1 MKGGSGE
8 KVIPQYIEPKF
19 NPSIPNE
26 QKQIYAE
33 RYGEQMQIADRQK
46 QQQQEKQILNLQVYQ
61 PQKPKPEK
69 ATEGMPL
76 YPAFTANPYFPA
88 QMSNVFNPFAMGML
102 GATYPA
108 AVNVNKIYEINASGP
123 TGPHTKLNMIY
134 EDILPGKGLMTSFKT
149 LGERTS
155 QCQYVRQILFY
166 QGDGV
171 EVDLDGSTANSLLSH
186 IKFLELNPF
195 NTNKFSN
202 NPYSG
207 LPEGFLI
214 YRTCYPI
221 KRSEPFGQPTCA
233 RDSMAI
239 NVRIYKLNAGGYLIN
254 KQSTTKMHE
263 YNQWRDI
270 KYYEYIRENII
281 KKKVCPNFVSLYGYY
296 LCRRS
301 NICFDKITQANLSEL
316 KGIQKSVAEQFADLN
331 IQDKTQTQ
339 MTDALIK
346 SLREINPGNMIQ
358 PLSTELKLKNIQLK
372 QKPVNLED
380 YTGEVLVGLT
390 ESPTYNL
397 FSWASKIYQQEGNT
411 RRMINTGY
419 HNEKVWNSIIFQLM
433 AALYTLHQN
442 KIYINDFSIHNNV
455 FIKDLNI
462 EGVATNYWRYKI
474 NGIDYYVPNYGYIVL
489 IDSNYKNYGEPQS
502 SSQPS
507 PTQPKKYKLDG
518 QIFDG
523 GNTINGKESEK
534 TYEMFKEGLDTN
546 NFDTDFTNQ
555 GGIKPDGVVLDI
567 LAKIHADN
575 DKNLENY
582 FVKYMT
588 KFMNNRIG
596 TYLKEQ
602 ETAHVR
608 SDDLRQFTRGQM
620 LVYEEGTNI
629 YKFVL
634 YLDTVDGVAS
644 ILTKDKTSQTDPN
657 INKENEEIIQK
668 QVQITTLFNYSLTEP
683 IVQNFNTGDSNPTE
697 ENILE
702 TYNIA

>member
-1 MKGGSGE
+1 LKGGSGE
-8 KVIPQYIEPKF
+8 KIIPQYIEPRN
-19 NPSIPNE
+19 NPSIPVE

-33 RYGEQMQIADRQK
+33 RFGEQTQQAERQR

-69 ATEGMPL
+69 PIEGMPL
-76 YPAFTANPYFPA
+76 YPTFTANPYFPA

-102 GATYPA
+102 GTTYPA

-134 EDILPGKGLMTSFKT
+134 EDILPGKGVLNTFKT
-149 LGERTS
+149 VGERIS
-155 QCQYVRQILFY
+155 QSQYVRTILFY
-166 QGDGV
+166 QGDGT

-202 NPYSG
+202 NPYKG
-207 LPEGFLI
+207 LPDGYLI

-239 NVRIYKLNAGGYLIN
+239 NVRIYKLTSGAYLIN
-254 KQSTTKMHE
+254 KQNNNKLHE
-263 YNQWRDI
+263 FEQWREVT
-270 KYYEYIRENII
+270 YYEYIRDNII
-281 KKKVCPNFVSLYGYY
+281 KKKVCPNFVSIFGYY

-301 NICFDKITQANLSEL
+301 NICFDKINQVNLSEL
-316 KGIQKSVAEQFADLN
+316 KGTQDINFANLN
-331 IQDKTQTQ
+331 IQGPENEQTK
-339 MTDALIK
+339 MTNALVK
-346 SLREINPGNMIQ
+346 NLRELNPGNIIQ
-358 PLSTELKLKNIQLK
+358 QLDTELKLKNMQIK
-372 QKPVNLED
+372 QKQVKLDEYN
-380 YTGEVLVGLT
+380 GEVLVTLT

-419 HNEKVWNSIIFQLM
+419 HNEKVWRSIIFQLM
-433 AALYTLHQN
+433 VGLYVLHIN
-442 KIYINDFSIHNNV
+442 KIYIKDFNIQNNV

-462 EGVATNYWRYKI
+462 EGTATTYWRYKI

-489 IDSNYKNYGEPQS
+489 IDSNYRDYDTQK
-502 SSQPS
+502 PS
-507 PTQPKKYKLDG
+507 PTQQKKYKLDG
-518 QIFDG
+518 QIFSTE
-523 GNTINGKESEK
+523 NTINGTEEQK
-534 TYEMFKEGLDTN
+534 TYEMFKAGLDTN
-546 NFDTDFTNQ
+546 NFDTNFANI
-555 GGIKPDGVVLDI
+555 GGVKPDGKILDT
-567 LAKIHADN
+567 LDKIHADT
-575 DKNLENY
+575 DKNLESY
-582 FVKYMT
+582 FIKYMT
-588 KFMNNRIG
+588 KYMNNRIG

-602 ETAHVR
+602 ETVHVR
-608 SDDLRQFTRGQM
+608 SDDLRQFSRGQM
-620 LVYEEGTNI
+620 LVYEEGADI

-634 YLDTVDGVAS
+634 YLDVNNGIAT
-644 ILTKDKTSQTDPN
+644 ILTKDKTSQNDPQ
-657 INKENEEIIQK
+657 INKEDEEIIQK

-683 IVQNFNTGDSNPTE
+683 IVQNFNMNESNPTE

-702 TYNIA
+702 TYNIN

>member
-1 MKGGSGE
+1 M
-8 KVIPQYIEPKF
+8 EPKF
-19 NPSIPNE
+19 NPAIPNE
-26 QKQIYAE
+26 QKKIFAE
-33 RYGEQMQIADRQK
+33 RYGEQIQQIDRQK

-61 PQKPKPEK
+61 PQKPKQDK
-69 ATEGMPL
+69 TTEGMPT

-88 QMSNVFNPFAMGML
+88 QMSNIFNPYAMGML

-108 AVNVNKIYEINASGP
+108 AVNINKIYEINTSGP

-134 EDILPGKGLMTSFKT
+134 EDILPGKGVMTSFKT

-155 QCQYVRQILFY
+155 QTQYVRQILFH
-166 QGDGV
+166 QGDGS

-207 LPEGFLI
+207 LPDGFLI

-254 KQSTTKMHE
+254 KQSSTKIYE
-263 YNQWRDI
+263 YEQWREI

-281 KKKVCPNFVSLYGYY
+281 KKKICPNFVTIYGYY

-301 NICFDKITQANLSEL
+301 NICFDKITHVNLSAL
-316 KGIQKSVAEQFADLN
+316 KGINKPLDEQFRDLN
-331 IQDKTQTQ
+331 IQNDTNKNINTQISN
-339 MTDALIK
+339 ALIK
-346 SLREINPGNMIQ
+346 SLREINPGNIIQ
-358 PLSTELKLKNIQLK
+358 KLDTEIQMRNMQLK

-380 YTGEVLVGLT
+380 YNGEVLVGLT

-397 FSWASKIYQQEGNT
+397 FTWASKIYQQEGNT
-411 RRMINTGY
+411 RRMVNTGY
-419 HNEKVWNSIIFQLM
+419 HSDKVWSSIIFQLM
-433 AALYTLHQN
+433 CALYVLHKN
-442 KIYINDFSIHNNV
+442 NIYIDEFSIHNNV
-455 FIKDLNI
+455 FIKDINM
-462 EGVATNYWRYKI
+462 EGVATNYWKYKI
-474 NGIDYYVPNYGYIVL
+474 NGIDYYIPNYGYIVL
-489 IDSNYKNYGEPQS
+489 IDSNYKNYGKIES
-502 SSQPS
+502 AIN
-507 PTQPKKYKLDG
+507 PKKYKIDG
-518 QIFDG
+518 PIYDS
-523 GNTINGKESEK
+523 GNKISGMENEK
-534 TYEMFKEGLDTN
+534 TYEMFKLGLDTN
-546 NFDTDFTNQ
+546 NFDTDFINQ
-555 GGIKPDGVVLDI
+555 GGIKPDGTILDM
-567 LAKIHADN
+567 LSKIHADT
-575 DKNLENY
+575 DKNIENY
-582 FVKYMT
+582 FIKYMT

-602 ETAHVR
+602 ELIHVR
-608 SDDLRQFTRGQM
+608 TDDLRQFTQGQI
-620 LVYEEGTNI
+620 LAYEEGSNI

-634 YLDTVDGVAS
+634 YIETVDGRAT

-683 IVQNFNTGDSNPTE
+683 IIQNFNINDSNPTE

-702 TYNIA
+702 TYIL

>member
-8 KVIPQYIEPKF
+8 KVIPQYIEPRN
-19 NPSIPNE
+19 NPAIPAE

-33 RYGEQMQIADRQK
+33 RYGEQAQQVDRQR

-61 PQKPKPEK
+61 PQKPKQEPQHN
-69 ATEGMPL
+69 MPL

-134 EDILPGKGLMTSFKT
+134 EDILPGKGVLNTFKT
-149 LGERTS
+149 IGERTS
-155 QCQYVRQILFY
+155 QAQYIRTILFH
-166 QGDGV
+166 QGDGT

-202 NPYSG
+202 NPYKG
-207 LPEGFLI
+207 LPDGFLI

-239 NVRIYKLNAGGYLIN
+239 NVRIYKLTTGAYLIN
-254 KQSTTKMHE
+254 KQNNNKLYE
-263 YNQWRDI
+263 FEQWREVS
-270 KYYEYIRENII
+270 YYEYIRDNII
-281 KKKVCPNFVSLYGYY
+281 KKKVCQNFVSIFGYY

-301 NICFDKITQANLSEL
+301 NICFDKISHVNLSEL
-316 KGIQKSVAEQFADLN
+316 KGQQNINFNDLN
-331 IQDKTQTQ
+331 IQEPENEQTR
-339 MTDALIK
+339 MTNALVQN
-346 SLREINPGNMIQ
+346 LRELNPGNIIQ
-358 PLSTELKLKNIQLK
+358 KLDTELKLKNMQLK
-372 QKPVNLED
+372 QKPVKLDEYN
-380 YTGEVLVGLT
+380 GEVLVTLT

-411 RRMINTGY
+411 RRMINTGF
-419 HNEKVWNSIIFQLM
+419 HNDKVWNSIIFQLM
-433 AALYTLHQN
+433 VALYVLHIN
-442 KIYINDFSIHNNV
+442 KIYIKDFNIQNNV
-455 FIKDLNI
+455 FVKDLNI
-462 EGVATNYWRYKI
+462 EGTVTSYWRYKI

-489 IDSNYKNYGEPQS
+489 LDSNYKDYDTQKT
-502 SSQPS
+502 S

-518 QIFDG
+518 QIYG
-523 GNTINGKESEK
+523 TENTINGTEEQK
-534 TYEMFKEGLDTN
+534 TYDMFKTGLDSN
-546 NFDTDFTNQ
+546 NFGIEFANI
-555 GGIKPDGVVLDI
+555 GGVKPDGKILD
-567 LAKIHADN
+567 LLEKIHADT
-575 DKNLENY
+575 DKNLESY
-582 FVKYMT
+582 FIKYMARY
-588 KFMNNRIG
+588 MNNRIG

-602 ETAHVR
+602 EIVHVR
-608 SDDLRQFTRGQM
+608 SDDLRQFSRGQM
-620 LVYEEGTNI
+620 LVYAEGTNI

-634 YLDTVDGVAS
+634 YLDTINGIAT
-644 ILTKDKTSQTDPN
+644 ILTKDKTSQNDPN
-657 INKENEEIIQK
+657 INKEDEEIIQK

-683 IVQNFNTGDSNPTE
+683 IVQNFNMGVSNPTE

-702 TYNIA
+702 TYTIN